1 MIIYGWKHM
10 NKELGINLSKIYCCP
25 HCNNSSHYKIIRHR
39 LYFTLF
45 FLPILPLSSKYYEIC
60 PICER
65 GVKIKKA
72 EAKAILA
79 S

>member
-1 MIIYGWKHM
+1 MFIFGWKRK
-10 NKELGINLSKIYCCP
+10 NKILGVNYSKIYCCSN
-25 HCNNSSHYKIIRHR
+25 CKNSSHYTIVRNR

-65 GVKIKKA
+65 GIKIKKE
-72 EAKAILA
+72 EAKALLA
-79 S
+79 G